1 MPLTFRVK
9 DPLWRFILATLFWL
23 PVFFAF
29 WYLLAPVLLAPLVWL
44 LKGVFALL
52 YPGVLEQAGLQGVN
66 MQVITS
72 LAVTTPDGR
81 EGHISLE
88 INALKYAY
96 NLPLLMALLF
106 ATQDRDFSSYKML
119 LCYLVLLPFQLWGVA
134 FELLMT
140 LAFQA
145 GPEIAARLGL
155 DSAVRHFIA
164 LAYQLGVL
172 MLPAISAASLWVG
185 MNQRFIASLMAAR
198 PGQPPASP

>member
-1 MPLTFRVK
+1 MQSRRWIK

-44 LKGVFALL
+44 LKGVFAVI
-52 YPGVLEQAGLQGVN
+52 YPGLIDQAGLNGATLH
-66 MQVITS
+66 VITS
-72 LAVTTPDGR
+72 LTVIAPDGR
-81 EGHISLE
+81 EGQISLD

-106 ATQDRDFSSYKML
+106 AAHDRDFSSNRII
-119 LCYLVLLPFQLWGVA
+119 LCYLVLLPFQLWGVV
-134 FELLMT
+134 FEMLMNLT
-140 LAFQA
+140 FQV
-145 GPEIAARLGL
+145 GPEIPMQLQL

-172 MLPAISAASLWVG
+172 MLPAISAATLWVG
-185 MNQRFIASLMAAR
+185 MNQRFIASLMLWRRQQGTA
-198 PGQPPASP
+198 PS